1 MYILP
6 KLEYPYN
13 GLEPH
18 IDKQTMMV
26 HHKKHHQGYINK
38 LNKELT
44 SSKSIMTSSIEE
56 LQHRIPSKH
65 TILRNN
71 GGGHYNHHFFGNV

>member
-1 MYILP
+1 MYNLP

-18 IDKQTMMV
+18 IDKKTMMV

-38 LNKELT
+38 LNKVMK
-44 SSKSIMTSSIEE
+44 KSMSIEE
-56 LQHRIPSKH
+56 LQEKIPPKND
-65 TILRNN
+65 TLRNN
-71 GGGHYNHHFFGNV
+71 GGGHYNHTFFGNV